1 MVVDDVDGPLGGEHL
16 LHRLHVHLA
25 RAHQRAVPRTVV
37 QVNQHACKEK
47 SGLLSHLHKGCL
59 ILPQRKGRLRGPI
72 GPPLAEA
79 RVPGSWVLQPTSTWW
94 LCNCWPHFVTNPN
107 LSHMSTIRDEQQRNL
122 NCDECVS
129 LTMSGALPVL
139 VR

>member
-72 GPPLAEA
+72 GPLLGGA
-79 RVPGSWVLQPTSTWW
+79 RVPGCRSC
-94 LCNCWPHFVTNPN
+94 LCNCCNHFVTRTN
-107 LSHMSTIRDEQQRNL
+107 LSHIKATIDHKLGSFLEHR
-122 NCDECVS
+122 
-129 LTMSGALPVL
+129 TGMSGMIIANIHSQVKKCGID
-139 VR
+139 

>member
-1 MVVDDVDGPLGGEHL
+1 MVVDDVDGPLGGKHL

-59 ILPQRKGRLRGPI
+59 ILPQRKGRLGSPI
-72 GPPLAEA
+72 GPPLGGA
-79 RVPGSWVLQPTSTWW
+79 RVPGCRSCAAGSSQLVQLLQPLRYQNQPLPHKGYHRPQTGIIFGAQNWVVRDD
-94 LCNCWPHFVTNPN
+94 NC
-107 LSHMSTIRDEQQRNL
+107 
-122 NCDECVS
+122 
-129 LTMSGALPVL
+129 
-139 VR
+139 

>member
-72 GPPLAEA
+72 GPPLGGA
-79 RVPGSWVLQPTSTWW
+79 RVPGCRSCAAGSSQLVQLFK
-94 LCNCWPHFVTNPN
+94 HFVTRTN
-107 LSHMSTIRDEQQRNL
+107 LSHIKATIDHKLGSFLEHRTGL
-122 NCDECVS
+122 
-129 LTMSGALPVL
+129 SGMIIAKIHSQV
-139 VR
+139 

>member
-1 MVVDDVDGPLGGEHL
+1 MVVDDVYGPLGGEHL

-59 ILPQRKGRLRGPI
+59 ILPQRKGRLGSPI
-72 GPPLAEA
+72 GPPLGGA
-79 RVPGSWVLQPTSTWW
+79 RVGQVVGLALQVLVSRLLVQLLQP
-94 LCNCWPHFVTNPN
+94 LRYQNQPLPHKGYHRPQTGIIF
-107 LSHMSTIRDEQQRNL
+107 
-122 NCDECVS
+122 
-129 LTMSGALPVL
+129 GA
-139 VR
+139 